1 MVEQS
6 QTEILVCPN
15 HGPMSNRDATHYQ
28 DRIGVVISCC
38 PVCGRALEFVEMGGD
53 VLTRSGGKIEEKF

>member
-15 HGPMSNRDATHYQ
+15 HGPMSNRDAKHYQ

-38 PVCGRALEFVEMGGD
+38 PVCGRVLEFVEMRE
-53 VLTRSGGKIEEKF
+53 VERRKYANHRIQ

>member
-15 HGPMSNRDATHYQ
+15 HGPMSNRDAKHYQ

-38 PVCGRALEFVEMGGD
+38 PVCGRALEFVEMGEDYTKGELYE
-53 VLTRSGGKIEEKF
+53 VS

>member
-38 PVCGRALEFVEMGGD
+38 PVCGRVLEFVEMGEVERRKD
-53 VLTRSGGKIEEKF
+53 ANHHIR